1 MDREKPMSREIHQR
15 RQCEDF
21 PPQWLAATFLWA
33 ADPYL
38 AQRSPGLPNRNP
50 VKLLRAGAAT
60 K

>member
-1 MDREKPMSREIHQR
+1 MSREIHQR